1 MSIGTMK
8 EADLKLRAAIVQQL
22 DWDPEVDAS
31 AIGVSAADG
40 VVTLTGFIDTYA
52 GKLGAERAVKRVR
65 GVRVVANDVNVR
77 LRIERS
83 DADIAADVA
92 LALRFRSAL
101 TDRVQA
107 TVHNGHVTLTG
118 KVVWLV
124 HKRQAE
130 SSVRHVPG
138 VRGVI
143 NHIVV
148 APVATEGDIQ
158 AAIVSAMRRDA
169 DLDTSGIVV
178 SVAGRYVTLAGTVP
192 TWRQREAAEHA
203 AASAAGIGFVD
214 NRLAVEPLV
223 PFPET
228 IDELC

>member
-1 MSIGTMK
+1 MSTGTLT
-8 EADLKLRAAIVQQL
+8 EADLKLRTAVVKQL
-22 DWDPEVDAS
+22 DWDPDVDAS
-31 AIGVSAADG
+31 AIGVSAAEG

-52 GKLGAERAVKRVR
+52 GKLAAERAAKRVR
-65 GVRVVANDVNVR
+65 GVRVVANDVDVR

-92 LALRFRSAL
+92 LALRFRPDLA
-101 TDRVQA
+101 DRVQA

-118 KVVWLV
+118 HVVWLV

-138 VRGVI
+138 VRGVV

-148 APVATEGDIQ
+148 APVASEGDIQ
-158 AAIVSAMRRDA
+158 RAIVSAMRRDA
-169 DLDTSGIVV
+169 DLDTSSIIV
-178 SVAGRYVTLAGTVP
+178 SVSGRYVTLTGTVP
-192 TWRQREAAEHA
+192 TWRQREAAERA

-214 NRLAVEPLV
+214 NRLGVEPV
-223 PFPET
+223 APFPNA
-228 IDELC
+228 IDEVC